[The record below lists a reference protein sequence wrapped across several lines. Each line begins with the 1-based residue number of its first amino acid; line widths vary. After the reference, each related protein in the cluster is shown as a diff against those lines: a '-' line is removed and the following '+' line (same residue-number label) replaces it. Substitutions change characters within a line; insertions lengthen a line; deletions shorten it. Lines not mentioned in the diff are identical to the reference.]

1 MFAALWDVAVGA
13 LVGEGGLHSGVH
25 QVSWKGWWVRV
36 LRARCSGKA
45 SISAAQQN
53 QACKPRELLAP
64 CACGLWEGKAGRANK
79 TGLIFTSFY
88 VWVHD
93 TSPSEPSFHQKRWD
107 RTASGDIGWG
117 FVASENHS
125 PLGPPYVSPCK
136 SWSLNLGSLKERTPF
151 SPSR

>member
-13 LVGEGGLHSGVH
+13 LVGEGGLHSGCEPGVLERVMG
-25 QVSWKGWWVRV
+25 QSAQSPV
-36 LRARCSGKA
+36 LREGFNLCCTAESGL
-45 SISAAQQN
+45 
-53 QACKPRELLAP
+53 LLAP
-64 CACGLWEGKAGRANK
+64 WACGLWEGKAGRANK
-79 TGLIFTSFY
+79 TGLVFTSFY
-88 VWVHD
+88 VRVHD

-125 PLGPPYVSPCK
+125 PLASPYVSPCK
-136 SWSLNLGSLKERTPF
+136 SWSLNLGSLKERMPF